1 MNPTNNIP
9 QAGLYATRR
18 GREVLV
24 SPSLLSADFMHLAD
38 AIDMINQSEA
48 DWLHLDVM
56 DGVFVQNISFGFPV
70 IEMVAKR
77 CTKPLDCHMMT
88 VEPERY
94 ISSVAECGCHIMNI
108 HVEACRHL
116 HRTVQQIHD
125 AGMKAGLTLCPA
137 TPISTVEEMLPYVDM
152 VLIMG
157 VNPGYSG
164 QKFIPTTTEKIRRL
178 KAMIEHGGYNAL
190 IQIDGGV
197 DIHNAKE
204 LIDAGVDCL
213 VSGNYVF
220 LGDNPAEAILQ
231 LKGKSL

>member
-1 MNPTNNIP
+1 MKQTSNIP
-9 QAGLYATRR
+9 QAGHYATRR
-18 GREVLV
+18 GQEVLV

-38 AIDMINQSEA
+38 AVDMINRSDA

-56 DGVFVQNISFGFPV
+56 DGVFVPNISFGFPI

-77 CTKPLDCHMMT
+77 CTKPLDCHLMIT
-88 VEPERY
+88 EPERY
-94 ISSVAECGCHIMNI
+94 IDRMAQCGCHIMNV

-137 TPISTVEEMLPYVDM
+137 TPVSAVEEMLGYVDM
-152 VLIMG
+152 VLLMG

-164 QKFIPTTTEKIRRL
+164 QKFIPTTTEKARRL
-178 KAMIEHGGYNAL
+178 KAMIDHGGHDTL

-197 DIHNAKE
+197 DIGNVRE
-204 LIDAGVDCL
+204 LIGAGADCL

-220 LGDNPAEAILQ
+220 GADNPAEAILR
-231 LKGKSL
+231 LKGKVV